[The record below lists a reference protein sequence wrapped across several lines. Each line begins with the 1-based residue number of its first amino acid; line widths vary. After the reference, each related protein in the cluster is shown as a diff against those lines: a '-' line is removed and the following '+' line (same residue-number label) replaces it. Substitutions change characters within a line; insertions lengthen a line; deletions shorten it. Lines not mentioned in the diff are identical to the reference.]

1 MAKGY
6 EIYGYMIPATEVG
19 GDYYDV
25 INTSTNDW
33 IIIGDVSGHGVSAG
47 LVMMM
52 VQTAI
57 QTIIRANPNLTPVT
71 LLKVVNRTITYNI
84 KQMNEDKYMTITA
97 LKLYPEGKVEYS
109 GLHQYILVYRYA
121 TKQVDRMES
130 DGLWLGFDIDLNRDT
145 SLKEF
150 TMNKGDVFLLYTDG
164 ITEAKTDNG
173 EMFEEDQ
180 LANLLQNSG
189 EKPLAEIKNDIIA
202 ALRNYHT
209 NDDVTMVLTR
219 KV

>member
-1 MAKGY
+1 
-6 EIYGYMIPATEVG
+6 
-19 GDYYDV
+19 
-25 INTSTNDW
+25 
-33 IIIGDVSGHGVSAG
+33 
-47 LVMMM
+47 
-52 VQTAI
+52 
-57 QTIIRANPNLTPVT
+57 
-71 LLKVVNRTITYNI
+71 
-84 KQMNEDKYMTITA
+84 
-97 LKLYPEGKVEYS
+97 
-109 GLHQYILVYRYA
+109 
-121 TKQVDRMES
+121 
-130 DGLWLGFDIDLNRDT
+130 
-145 SLKEF
+145 
-150 TMNKGDVFLLYTDG
+150 MNKGDVFLLYTDG